1 MGRCSSSETWHGFKK
16 GQQEVK
22 SPKTYVKDVLLEA
35 VSSCGFDAP
44 HSEKVGVSFPKNP
57 RWGDYS
63 TNFPFLLAEAGGKS
77 PEKTAVQIVKAIPKE
92 MFDKV
97 EVATGFIN
105 FTYRRD
111 FLFDFVL
118 EASKRNLNYAKNDLG
133 KGKSILIEF
142 VSANPTGPLV
152 VVNARAAAIGDSLT
166 RIFKHCGYGAESEFY
181 VDDAGRQVEMLAL
194 SVEARL
200 RQLLGQ
206 RAKIPKDGYSG
217 EYVVDLAKGLI
228 DDAEYLLSLGP
239 EDRLSK
245 FREYALEKMI
255 ASQKNSLRAFG
266 VEFDNWAHE
275 SSFRGEGGTDRLLET
290 LEKVGDAYED
300 DGATWFRSSGYG
312 DERDRVLKKSTGDLT
327 YLVADSAYHAN
338 KFDRKFDRVLDLF
351 GPDHHAQVPS
361 LKAVLKALGYPGE
374 KLEVLI
380 VQWVTLVREGKK
392 LSMSKRGGTFI
403 TMDELTE
410 EVGKDV
416 ARFLFLMR
424 RPSSH
429 LDFDIDLAKKTSEE
443 NPVYYVQYA
452 HARICSILDYAEQE
466 AVNMPALDA
475 VDLSLLIEPEE
486 RDLMVR
492 IASFTDLVVECMEEL
507 SPHRIP
513 FFLQD
518 LASSFHNFY
527 HKHRVVTDDVV
538 LSQARLVLC
547 DALRATIATGLS
559 LIGVS
564 APTKM

>member
-1 MGRCSSSETWHGFKK
+1 MRT
-16 GQQEVK
+16 
-22 SPKTYVKDVLLEA
+22 PKTYVKDVLLEA
-35 VSSCGFDAP
+35 IGSCGFDEPYSA
-44 HSEKVGVSFPKNP
+44 KVGVSLPKNP

-63 TNFPFLLAEAGGKS
+63 TNSPFLLAEAGGKN
-77 PEKTAVQIVKAIPKE
+77 PQKTAAQIVEAIPKE
-92 MFDKV
+92 MFDRI
-97 EVATGFIN
+97 EVAAGFIN
-105 FTYRRD
+105 FTLSRD
-111 FLFDFVL
+111 FLFEFVR
-118 EASKRNLNYAKNDLG
+118 EASRSNLRYAENDSG
-133 KGKSILIEF
+133 EGKSILIEF

-152 VVNARAAAIGDSLT
+152 VVNARAAAMGDSLA

-206 RAKIPKDGYSG
+206 EAKIPKDGYAG
-217 EYVVDLAKGLI
+217 EYVVDLAKGLLP
-228 DDAEYLLSLGP
+228 DAEHLLSLGP
-239 EDRLSK
+239 EERLSR
-245 FREYALEKMI
+245 FREYAMEKMI
-255 ASQKNSLRAFG
+255 ASQKNSLLAFG

-290 LEKVGDAYED
+290 LQKMGDAYED
-300 DGATWFRSSGYG
+300 EGAIWFRSSGYG
-312 DERDRVLKKSTGDLT
+312 DERDRVLKKSNGDLT

-338 KFDRKFDRVLDLF
+338 KFDRKFDRILDLF

-410 EVGKDV
+410 EVGKDA

-424 RPSSH
+424 KPSSH

-452 HARICSILDYAEQE
+452 HARICSILDYARQQG
-466 AVNMPALDA
+466 VNMPGSEEA
-475 VDLSLLIEPEE
+475 DLSLLIQREE

-492 IASFTDLVVECMEEL
+492 IASFTDLVIECMEEL

-527 HKHRVVTDDVV
+527 HKHRVVTDDIS

-564 APTKM
+564 APGKM

>member
-1 MGRCSSSETWHGFKK
+1 M
-16 GQQEVK
+16 K

-35 VSSCGFDAP
+35 LRSCGFDSQ
-44 HSEKVGVSFPKNP
+44 HTERVGLSLPKNP

-63 TNFPFLLAEAGGKS
+63 TNSPFLLAEVSGKE
-77 PEKTAVQIVKAIPKE
+77 PEETAAQIVEAIPKE
-92 MFDKV
+92 MFDRV
-97 EVATGFIN
+97 EVAAGFIN
-105 FTYRRD
+105 FTLSRE
-111 FLFDFVL
+111 FLSEFVR
-118 EASKRNLNYAKNDLG
+118 EASRSDLEYARNDSG

-166 RIFKHCGYGAESEFY
+166 RIFRHCGYKAESEFY
-181 VDDAGRQVEMLAL
+181 IDDAGRQVEMLAL
-194 SVEARL
+194 SVEARFK
-200 RQLLGQ
+200 QLLGQ
-206 RAKIPKDGYSG
+206 EAKIPKDGYAG
-217 EYVVDLAKGLI
+217 EYVVGLAKGLLS
-228 DDAEYLLSLGP
+228 DAEHLLSLGP
-239 EDRLSK
+239 EERLSR
-245 FREYALEKMI
+245 FREYALEKI
-255 ASQKNSLRAFG
+255 LASQKDSLKAFG
-266 VEFDNWAHE
+266 VEFDNWANE

-290 LEKVGDAYED
+290 LKKVGDTYED
-300 DGATWFRSSGYG
+300 GGALWFRSSGYG
-312 DERDRVLKKSTGDLT
+312 DERDRVIKKSTGDLT

-338 KFDRKFDRVLDLF
+338 KFDRKFDRILDLF

-374 KLEVLI
+374 KLEVLT
-380 VQWVTLVREGKK
+380 VQWVTLVKEGKK

-410 EVGKDV
+410 DVGKDV

-452 HARICSILDYAEQE
+452 HARICSILDYAGQQGVAMPGLEE
-466 AVNMPALDA
+466 A
-475 VDLSLLIEPEE
+475 DLSLLSEPEE

-492 IASFTDLVVECMEEL
+492 IAAFTDLVVECLEEP

-527 HKHRVVTDDVV
+527 HKHRVVTDDKP
-538 LSQARLVLC
+538 LSQARLLLC

-564 APTKM
+564 APEKM

>member
-1 MGRCSSSETWHGFKK
+1 M
-16 GQQEVK
+16 K

-35 VSSCGFDAP
+35 VSNCGFAGP
-44 HSEKVGVSFPKNP
+44 HAEKVGVSLPKNP
-57 RWGDYS
+57 KWGDYS
-63 TNFPFLLAEAGGKS
+63 TNSSFYLAEVSGKN
-77 PEKTAVQIVKAIPKE
+77 PQETAAQIVEAIPKGI
-92 MFDKV
+92 FDRV
-97 EVATGFIN
+97 ESAGGFIN
-105 FTYRRD
+105 FTLRRD
-111 FLFDFVL
+111 FLFDFVR
-118 EASKRNLNYAKNDLG
+118 EASRSNLKYAKNDSG

-152 VVNARAAAIGDSLT
+152 VVNARAAATGDSLT
-166 RIFKHCGYGAESEFY
+166 RIFKHCGYRAESEFY

-206 RAKIPKDGYSG
+206 EAKIPKDGYAG
-217 EYVVDLAKGLI
+217 EYVVDLAKGLLS
-228 DDAEYLLSLGP
+228 DAEHLLSLGP

-245 FREYALEKMI
+245 FREYALEKII

-266 VEFDNWAHE
+266 VEFHNWAHE
-275 SSFRGEGGTDRLLET
+275 SSFRGEGGTDKLLET

-300 DGATWFRSSGYG
+300 GGAIWFRSSGYG

-327 YLVADSAYHAN
+327 YLVADCAYHAN

-374 KLEVLI
+374 RLEVLTI
-380 VQWVTLVREGKK
+380 QWVTLVRDGKK

-410 EVGKDV
+410 EVGKDA

-452 HARICSILDYAEQE
+452 HARICSILDYAGQE
-466 AVNMPALDA
+466 GVNMPGSEEA
-475 VDLSLLIEPEE
+475 DLSLLIEPEE

-527 HKHRVVTDDVV
+527 HKHRVVTDDVP

-547 DALRATIATGLS
+547 DALRATIATGLN

>member
-1 MGRCSSSETWHGFKK
+1 MR
-16 GQQEVK
+16 
-22 SPKTYVKDVLLEA
+22 SPKTYVKEILLEA
-35 VSSCGFDAP
+35 VESCGFHAP
-44 HSEKVGVSFPKNP
+44 HTERVGVSLPKNP

-63 TNFPFLLAEAGGKS
+63 TNFPFYLAEVSGKD
-77 PEKTAVQIVKAIPKE
+77 PKETAAQIAETIPKGV
-92 MFDKV
+92 FDRV
-97 EVATGFIN
+97 EAAKGFIN
-105 FTYRRD
+105 FTLSRD
-111 FLFDFVL
+111 FLFEFVR
-118 EASKRNLNYAKNDLG
+118 EASRSSLGYARNDSGA
-133 KGKSILIEF
+133 GKSILIEF

-152 VVNARAAAIGDSLT
+152 VVNARAAAIGDSLA
-166 RIFKHCGYGAESEFY
+166 RVFRHCGYRTESEFY

-200 RQLLGQ
+200 KQLLGQ
-206 RAKIPKDGYSG
+206 EARIPKDGYTG
-217 EYVVDLAKGLI
+217 EYVVDLAKGLMS
-228 DDAEYLLSLGP
+228 DAQHLLSLEP
-239 EDRLSK
+239 EERLTRL
-245 FREYALEKMI
+245 REYALARML
-255 ASQKNSLRAFG
+255 ASQKNSLMAFG

-275 SSFRGEGGTDRLLET
+275 SSFRGEGGTDKLFET
-290 LEKVGDAYED
+290 LGKVGETYEE
-300 DGATWFRSSGYG
+300 DGAIWFRSSGYG

-338 KFDRKFDRVLDLF
+338 KFDRKFDRILDLF

-380 VQWVTLVREGKK
+380 VQWVTLVKEGKK

-410 EVGKDV
+410 EVGKDA

-424 RPSSH
+424 KPSSH

-452 HARICSILDYAEQE
+452 HARICSILDYAGQQGV
-466 AVNMPALDA
+466 AMPDLEKAN
-475 VDLSLLIEPEE
+475 LSLLSEPEE
-486 RDLMVR
+486 RDLMLR
-492 IASFTDLVVECMEEL
+492 IASFADLIVECVEEL
-507 SPHRIP
+507 SPHKIP

-518 LASSFHNFY
+518 MASSFHNFY
-527 HKHRVVTDDVV
+527 HKHRVVTDDMPV
-538 LSQARLVLC
+538 SQARLLLC
-547 DALRATIATGLS
+547 DAVRATIATGLS